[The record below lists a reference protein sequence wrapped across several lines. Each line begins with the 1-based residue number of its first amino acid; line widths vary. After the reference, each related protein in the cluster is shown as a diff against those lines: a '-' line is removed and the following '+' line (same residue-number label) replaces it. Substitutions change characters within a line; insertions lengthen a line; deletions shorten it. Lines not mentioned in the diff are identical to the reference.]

1 MILLFPRFART
12 FWAIFCEVHAFTV
25 ETFWESFFLCPFQ
38 AVALPDRFISILLF
52 FFSLPLKGCLR
63 EDPAFTLLFFD
74 QGTFDLSRSANL
86 KTPQQTT
93 KIGKVDFRVVFSQLI
108 SFVD

>member
-25 ETFWESFFLCPFQ
+25 ETFWESFFCALSKLSLCQ
-38 AVALPDRFISILLF
+38 IGLSQSYF
-52 FFSLPLKGCLR
+52 FSLSLPLKGCLR

-93 KIGKVDFRVVFSQLI
+93 KIGKVDFGVVFSQLI